1 MEIALVLGLLVV
13 AIGLF
18 TWEKISVDVVTLLL
32 LIILILSGILTPTE
46 AFAGFSSDFI
56 IILASIFVVSGA
68 MQETGVL
75 DRIGAALV
83 RVASGLK
90 HGALMAFIM
99 IIVGTVSAF
108 MNNTTV
114 TALFVGPVSGMA
126 RKMNVSPSK
135 LLMPMAFASI
145 MGGTCTLIGTSTNVA
160 VSGFISAQKNMPMPP
175 VGMFEITPVGLVLF
189 AAGVLYMFLVGRRF
203 LPDNPE
209 ASLTEGYAIREYLSE
224 VVVVN
229 NSPLIGQHISETNL
243 SRLDIRILQL
253 IRDDQSFFPHPYL
266 VIQAGDLLLVEGKVD
281 ELLKIRETNGIQI
294 RADMLD
300 DADLLTRNSQLAE
313 ALITNG
319 ESDLIGKTIKSSDFR
334 KRYGLVVLAINRAGQ
349 TLRDKISHIELRLGD
364 LLLVQGTPDRIRY
377 IRQIHDLAI
386 LGEFTP
392 VMFRFNRGMLTVGF
406 FMLAVL
412 IGSLEL
418 APLSVCF
425 LTAAVLTVLT
435 KAMTVEQAYGS
446 VDWRLLI
453 LIGGMSAFGLA
464 MEKTGASSFLAGLIT
479 DWLSPFGKTA
489 ILTGFVLLTIL
500 LTQPMSNAA
509 AALVVLP
516 IALETART
524 LGANPRS
531 FAIGVMLAASISLIT
546 PFEPSCILV
555 YGPGRYKFSD
565 FFKTGSVLTLV
576 LLVIIVLL
584 VPVFWPL

>member
-32 LIILILSGILTPTE
+32 LIVLILSGILTPAE

-83 RVASGLK
+83 KVAAGLK

-99 IIVGTVSAF
+99 VIVGTVSAF

-160 VSGFISAQKNMPMPP
+160 VSGFISQQKMPP
-175 VGMFEITPVGLVLF
+175 IGMFEITPVGLVLF
-189 AAGVLYMFLVGRRF
+189 AAGILYMFLVGRRF

-224 VVVVN
+224 VVVVD
-229 NSPLIGQHISETNL
+229 NSPLIGKHISETNL
-243 SRLDIRILQL
+243 SRLDIRILQV
-253 IRDDQSFFPHPYL
+253 IRDDQHFFPHPYL
-266 VIQAGDLLLVEGKVD
+266 VIQAGDLLLVEGKVE

-294 RADMLD
+294 RADLLD
-300 DADLLTRNSQLAE
+300 EVDLLTRNSQLAE

-334 KRYGLVVLAINRAGQ
+334 KRYGLVVLAVNRAGQ

-377 IRQIHDLAI
+377 IRQTHDLAI

-392 VMFRFNRGMLTVGF
+392 VLFRFNRGMLTVLF
-406 FMLAVL
+406 FMVAVL

-425 LTAAVLTVLT
+425 LTAAVLSVLT
-435 KAMTVEQAYGS
+435 KAMTVEQAYS
-446 VDWRLLI
+446 SIDWRLLI

-464 MEKTGASSFLAGLIT
+464 MEKTGASTFLAGLIT
-479 DWLSPFGKTA
+479 DLLKPFGNIA

-516 IALETART
+516 IAIETAEV

-565 FFKTGSVLTLV
+565 FFKTGSVLTLI
-576 LLVIIVLL
+576 LMVIIVLL

>member
-1 MEIALVLGLLVV
+1 
-13 AIGLF
+13 
-18 TWEKISVDVVTLLL
+18 
-32 LIILILSGILTPTE
+32 
-46 AFAGFSSDFI
+46 
-56 IILASIFVVSGA
+56 
-68 MQETGVL
+68 
-75 DRIGAALV
+75 
-83 RVASGLK
+83 
-90 HGALMAFIM
+90 
-99 IIVGTVSAF
+99 

-160 VSGFISAQKNMPMPP
+160 VSGFISQQKNIPMLPI
-175 VGMFEITPVGLVLF
+175 GMFEITPVGLVLF
-189 AAGVLYMFLVGRRF
+189 AAGILYMFLVGRRF

-224 VVVVN
+224 VVVVD

-253 IRDDQSFFPHPYL
+253 LRDDQPFFPHPYL

-281 ELLKIRETNGIQI
+281 ALLKIRETNGIQI

-334 KRYGLVVLAINRAGQ
+334 KRYGLVVLAVNRAGQ

-377 IRQIHDLAI
+377 IRQVHDLAI

-392 VMFRFNRGMLTVGF
+392 VLFRFKRGMLTVGF

-435 KAMTVEQAYGS
+435 KAMTVEQAYS
-446 VDWRLLI
+446 SIDWRLLI

-516 IALETART
+516 IALETAEA

-555 YGPGRYKFSD
+555 YGPGRYKFGD
-565 FFKTGSVLTLV
+565 FFKTGSVLTLI

>member
-1 MEIALVLGLLVV
+1 
-13 AIGLF
+13 
-18 TWEKISVDVVTLLL
+18 
-32 LIILILSGILTPTE
+32 
-46 AFAGFSSDFI
+46 
-56 IILASIFVVSGA
+56 
-68 MQETGVL
+68 
-75 DRIGAALV
+75 
-83 RVASGLK
+83 
-90 HGALMAFIM
+90 
-99 IIVGTVSAF
+99 
-108 MNNTTV
+108 
-114 TALFVGPVSGMA
+114 
-126 RKMNVSPSK
+126 
-135 LLMPMAFASI
+135 
-145 MGGTCTLIGTSTNVA
+145 
-160 VSGFISAQKNMPMPP
+160 
-175 VGMFEITPVGLVLF
+175 
-189 AAGVLYMFLVGRRF
+189 
-203 LPDNPE
+203 
-209 ASLTEGYAIREYLSE
+209 
-224 VVVVN
+224 
-229 NSPLIGQHISETNL
+229 
-243 SRLDIRILQL
+243 
-253 IRDDQSFFPHPYL
+253 
-266 VIQAGDLLLVEGKVD
+266 
-281 ELLKIRETNGIQI
+281 
-294 RADMLD
+294 
-300 DADLLTRNSQLAE
+300 
-313 ALITNG
+313 
-319 ESDLIGKTIKSSDFR
+319 
-334 KRYGLVVLAINRAGQ
+334 VVLAVNRAGQ

-377 IRQIHDLAI
+377 IRQVHDLAI

-392 VMFRFNRGMLTVGF
+392 VMFRFKRGMLTVGL

-446 VDWRLLI
+446 IDWRLLI

-516 IALETART
+516 IALETAEA

-531 FAIGVMLAASISLIT
+531 FAIGVMLAASVSLIT

-565 FFKTGSVLTLV
+565 FFKTGSVLTLI